1 MDNQQIIDCLNS
13 KINHLNVTK
22 LLLENTGITAL
33 SGYDDAIALCQ
44 EEINQ
49 LS

>member
-1 MDNQQIIDCLNS
+1 MDNQKIIDCINS

-22 LLLENTGITAL
+22 LLLENIGVTDL
-33 SGYDDAIALCQ
+33 SGYDDAIAQCQ
-44 EEINQ
+44 EEIRQ

>member
-1 MDNQQIIDCLNS
+1 MNNQQTIDCLNS
-13 KINHLNVTK
+13 KINHLYVTK
-22 LLLENTGITAL
+22 FLLENTGVTGL
-33 SGYDDAIALCQ
+33 SGYDDAIAQCQ